1 MTKATTAVDRRATC
15 VAWATAAVLHVGAFG
30 LLWQMDR
37 PTGAALRVGE
47 QSPARHQVERR
58 DQVRRQQRSQILPG
72 EHARLLME
80 QSELLVRR
88 ELRQRLERFNDMAET
103 VLHREEQLLAQIE
116 RRPTTSAY
124 RDEVNNTAPARIN
137 NEFDMTRPGPDAS
150 IQWLHDRLA
159 ELEGQIQLNYTDSR
173 AAELALRRGQSF
185 PDVRS
190 LLQPSTS
197 RMPSFQDLVRD
208 EGSGPLSAARLEI
221 RTIDD
226 LNTYRQVLQR
236 SSRES
241 ALAEARLASL
251 VRRVDGPSEGSGQ
264 GDGSGQAGGYAMGMG
279 QGSGQGYGAS
289 FHGSLSSEASEDE
302 YLRSLDPEMVQAQA
316 LPGRRFS
323 RDSNRR
329 GWLYINTWYMI
340 GPWYNFGRNDFAI
353 VHPPELGIDF
363 DAVYADGQ
371 RGVGIAERESHP
383 IEVRGQEVRLDG
395 MLGWKFM
402 QSESIHNVPPVT
414 IDWSTY
420 YAYTELYFDEP
431 AIMYVAVGT
440 DDSGKV
446 WINGEEIW
454 QDRGMSWYKIDE
466 HVQPFRFNQGV
477 NRVLVRLEND
487 GGGATG
493 FSFLVCPPDAI
504 SLSEKR

>member
-1 MTKATTAVDRRATC
+1 
-15 VAWATAAVLHVGAFG
+15 
-30 LLWQMDR
+30 
-37 PTGAALRVGE
+37 
-47 QSPARHQVERR
+47 
-58 DQVRRQQRSQILPG
+58 
-72 EHARLLME
+72 
-80 QSELLVRR
+80 
-88 ELRQRLERFNDMAET
+88 MAET
-103 VLHREEQLLAQIE
+103 VLRREEQLLAQIE

-124 RDEVNNTAPARIN
+124 RGEVNNTAPARIN
-137 NEFDMTRPGPDAS
+137 NESDMTPPRPDAP
-150 IQWLHDRLA
+150 IQWLDDRLA

-190 LLQPSTS
+190 LLQPNTS
-197 RMPSFQDLVRD
+197 RMPSFQDLVSD
-208 EGSGPLSAARLEI
+208 EALSAARLEI
-221 RTIDD
+221 RTIED

-264 GDGSGQAGGYAMGMG
+264 GGSGQTGGYVMGMG
-279 QGSGQGYGAS
+279 QGYGQGYGAS
-289 FHGSLSSEASEDE
+289 FHGWLSNEVSEDE
-302 YLRSLDPEMVQAQA
+302 YLRSLDPEIVQAQA

-340 GPWYNFGRNDFAI
+340 GPWYNFGRNDFVIA
-353 VHPPELGIDF
+353 HPPELRIDF

-395 MLGWKFM
+395 TLGWKFM

-420 YAYTELYFDEP
+420 YAYTELYFEEP
-431 AIMYVAVGT
+431 TIMYVAVGT

-446 WINGEEIW
+446 WINGEDIW

-466 HVQPFRFNQGV
+466 HVQPFRFNRGV

-487 GGGATG
+487 GGDATG
-493 FSFLVCPPDAI
+493 FSFLVCPQDAI
-504 SLSEKR
+504 SLSEKK